1 MSDHLTRDFRGYGAT
16 PPDPQWPGGAR
27 LALNFVVNIE
37 EGSEPSVPDG
47 DPASEQGLVEAGGD
61 PIPGRN
67 LAAETM
73 FEYGSRVGFWRIARL
88 FSQAGLP
95 ATAMACGL
103 ALERNPE
110 ICAWLRASDWDACAH
125 GWRWEHHRLLSREE
139 EAARIARTVAAFE
152 QHLGAAPAGWYCRY
166 GPGLATRELV
176 VAQGGFLYDSDAY
189 NDELPYWTEVNGT
202 QHLVVPY
209 SLSTN
214 DAKFMRG
221 GIATARQFFELLH
234 DSVEMLCAEPHPKML
249 SVGLHLRVAGHPGRA
264 AGLKRFLD
272 HVAARQDVWVCRR
285 SDIAR
290 HWRAVHPAP
299 GG

>member
-1 MSDHLTRDFRGYGAT
+1 MSAHLTRDFRGYGPT
-16 PPDPQWPGGAR
+16 PPDPQWPGGAK

-47 DPASEQGLVEAGGD
+47 DAASEQGLVEAGGD

-88 FSQAGLP
+88 FAEAGVP

-110 ICAWLRASDWDACAH
+110 ICDWLRASDWDACAH
-125 GWRWEHHRLLSREE
+125 GWRWEHHRLLGREE
-139 EAARIARTVAAFE
+139 EAERIARTVAAFE
-152 QHLGAAPAGWYCRY
+152 RCLGVPPAGWYCRY
-166 GPGLATRELV
+166 GPSLATRELV

-189 NDELPYWTEVNGT
+189 NDELPYWVAVNGA
-202 QHLVVPY
+202 QHLVLPY

-221 GIATARQFFELLH
+221 GIATAGQFFEMLR

-249 SVGLHLRVAGHPGRA
+249 SVGLHLRIAGHPARA

-272 HVAARQDVWVCRR
+272 YLAGRPDVWVCRR

-290 HWRAVHPAP
+290 HWRETHPAP
-299 GG
+299 RP